1 VFVRQWTRREQQE
14 QDKALEEV
22 VTRDYLARM
31 RVVGI
36 KQLKAKLSEYLR
48 EVRRGEAFLV
58 TDRDQVVA
66 ELRPPLSEAPVQG
79 DELDQAMEALA
90 AAGEVQPAR
99 AKKKGWTWSP
109 RGAALPPGT
118 AAAVLDEIR
127 SDRSGTE

>member
-1 VFVRQWTRREQQE
+1 VFVRQWTRREQQG

-66 ELRPPLSEAPVQG
+66 ELRPPRSEAPVQG

-99 AKKKGWTWSP
+99 AKKEGWRWSP
-109 RGAALPPGT
+109 RGVALPPGT